1 MNKVVFYV
9 SQQVLFG
16 QVACKYC
23 FDTKFKGYKALKKH
37 FKFECRVKKCNK
49 KNCNCFYCDTVL
61 EILEGSQLK
70 TKAVFQLINKLEY
83 ISDVLTKYLR
93 ENRVSS
99 DDSTNIY
106 EFLIFLIDYRLFC
119 LQRLRQLM
127 RSRIQYV
134 TEQM

>member
-1 MNKVVFYV
+1 MGDINFMP
-9 SQQVLFG
+9 
-16 QVACKYC
+16 
-23 FDTKFKGYKALKKH
+23 
-37 FKFECRVKKCNK
+37 R
-49 KNCNCFYCDTVL
+49 
-61 EILEGSQLK
+61 SQLK